1 MSAVSGHCR
10 LPLGCFKIIVRHSPL
25 AVSRDRACTFEELV
39 RATENSSRR
48 ISDSST
54 SQRIATAGNGWI
66 ATPADYPCGLTWDG
80 AHLWHSDQDAASIYA
95 IDRMTG
101 VVVRT
106 FSCDLVRADLTF
118 DGSML
123 GQVGGRPKRLV
134 LVDPETG
141 EVTGHREIS
150 PPSGRVTGVEIGP
163 EGLWACL
170 RAPTVVQ
177 LRSYPAMQV
186 TREFAVPGDGPSGLT
201 YADGLVIYG
210 EYEASMLHAIDSAD
224 GSYLGST
231 RVDGRPT
238 GIAWDGTRLW
248 YCDFP
253 GRAIRAID
261 RDSLLGRL
269 RR

>member
-1 MSAVSGHCR
+1 
-10 LPLGCFKIIVRHSPL
+10 VRP
-25 AVSRDRACTFEELV
+25 
-39 RATENSSRR
+39 TENSTRR
-48 ISDSST
+48 VSDPSPNHEV
-54 SQRIATAGNGWI
+54 ATAGNSWI
-66 ATPADYPCGLTWDG
+66 AAPANYPCGLTWDG
-80 AHLWHSDQDAASIYA
+80 TYLWHSDQDAASIYA
-95 IDRMTG
+95 IDRTTG
-101 VVVRT
+101 AVIRT
-106 FSCDLVRADLTF
+106 FRCSLVRADLTF

-123 GQVGGRPKRLV
+123 CQVGGRPKRLV

-141 EVTGHREIS
+141 EVTGRREIS

-177 LRSYPAMQV
+177 LRDYPAMQV

-201 YADGLVIYG
+201 YADGLVVYG
-210 EYEASMLHAIDSAD
+210 EYEAGMLHAIDSTD
-224 GSYLGST
+224 GSYVGST

-253 GRAIRAID
+253 GRVIRAID
-261 RDSLLGRL
+261 RESVLDRF
-269 RR
+269 